1 MYKLTSLLAV
11 IAVLFTTTPAAVE
24 AGIRK
29 TGISKE
35 LAKARKNGATKEE
48 LKKLKMELMDKL
60 MTARAG
66 GVSFE
71 TIKDATD
78 RGAKLADIK
87 KKINEKNLLKYKKKG
102 LFKKKEASLSSI
114 LFPGAAPEEYRVG
127 STMDMVLDTVD
138 SKQTG
143 IPLLYYSLPVCEPED
158 TRLSKR
164 RRKNIGERLAGKAV
178 SQRAPFDITV
188 LKDQGCQAV
197 CKGPVHFRLRDVRRM
212 RKLVQR
218 QYKVNVSLDGL
229 PLQIQKSSS
238 GTVARGYPLGARLI
252 NESSDITEYVYNN
265 HIKFHILYNQDE
277 ASTNHVRIV
286 GFSAESVSIDHDPD
300 NLENTCSPDKGVYN
314 RKDTLLFLNIL
325 KKHGDT
331 LPVTYTYEVIWQ
343 KSTLPWTDRWD
354 IYLLGRVDDTSAHH
368 MSLVNSIMVVVFLGC
383 VVAVILIRSL
393 RRDISVYNDIA
404 VDIED
409 EKDETGWKLVHGDVF
424 RPPSSY
430 PMSLSVMVGSG
441 CQIAVSVLLT
451 LIMSQTKLINPMMK
465 GRALSN
471 IVMTFVLSGT
481 ISGYVSARLYKF
493 TGGKNWKLNTIYTA
507 ASFPGT
513 LMALFLTLNIFLT
526 VYGSAKSVRIFTIIA
541 AFFLWF
547 CVSSPLVF
555 IGSYIGFKRNA
566 IEVPTR
572 TNQIARVVPTT
583 HSFLASPLCS
593 FLVGAM
599 PFSTICIEVYFLMGA
614 IWLHQYY
621 FLMGY
626 LLIITILVGITC
638 SLLSVVMCYVRLC
651 SEDHRWW
658 WKAFADSASCG
669 AWLFFY
675 SIWFVIFRMNFKG
688 LMPIIVYF
696 TYMTMMSIAVS
707 LYCGAVAFITTL
719 WFTKTIYSTVKLD

>member
-1 MYKLTSLLAV
+1 MYKLTTFLALAALLFA
-11 IAVLFTTTPAAVE
+11 PAAE

-29 TGISKE
+29 SGIAKE
-35 LAKARKNGATKEE
+35 LAKAKANGATKAE

-78 RGAKLADIK
+78 RGAKLDDIK

-102 LFKKKEASLSSI
+102 LFRRRETSLSSI
-114 LFPGAAPEEYRVG
+114 LFPGAAPEEYQVG
-127 STMDMVLDTVD
+127 TPVDMVLDTVD

-143 IPLLYYSLPVCEPED
+143 IPLLYYSLPVCEPDVTE
-158 TRLSKR
+158 LPSR
-164 RRKNIGERLAGKAV
+164 RRKNLGERLAGKAI
-178 SQRAPFDITV
+178 SQRTPFEISV
-188 LKDQGCQAV
+188 LKDVGCTVV
-197 CKGPVHFRLRDVRRM
+197 CETVQFRQRDVRRM
-212 RKLVQR
+212 QKLVQR

-229 PLQIQKSSS
+229 PLQIEKSSS

-252 NESSDITEYVYNN
+252 DEAADTTEYVYHN
-265 HIKFHILYNQDE
+265 HIKFKIMYNQDE
-277 ASTNHVRIV
+277 AENPNHVRIV
-286 GFSAESVSIDHDPD
+286 GFSASAVSIDHDP
-300 NLENTCSPDKGVYN
+300 NNIEATCSPDKGVYN
-314 RKDTLLFLNIL
+314 RKSTLLYLNIL
-325 KKHGDT
+325 KKHGT
-331 LPVTYTYEVIWQ
+331 QLPVTYTYEVSWI
-343 KSTLPWTDRWD
+343 KSNQSWTDRWD

-368 MSLVNSIMVVVFLGC
+368 MSLINSIMVVIFLGC

-393 RRDISVYNDIA
+393 RRDISVYNDIT
-404 VDIED
+404 VDMED

-424 RPPSSY
+424 RPPSTY
-430 PMSLSVMVGSG
+430 PMALSVMVGSG
-441 CQIAVSVLLT
+441 CQIAASVLIT

-471 IVMTFVLSGT
+471 IVMTYVLTGT
-481 ISGYVSARLYKF
+481 VSGYVSARIFKF

-507 ASFPGT
+507 AAFPGIV
-513 LMALFLTLNIFLT
+513 MCLFLTLNLFLT
-526 VYGSAKSVRIFTIIA
+526 VYGSAKSVRIFTILA
-541 AFFLWF
+541 AFFLWL
-547 CVSSPLVF
+547 CVASPLVF
-555 IGSYIGFKRNA
+555 VGSFIGFKRDP

-572 TNQIARVVPTT
+572 TNQIARVVPPTNA
-583 HSFLASPLCS
+583 FLGSPLCS

-626 LLIITILVGITC
+626 LLIITVLVGITC
-638 SLLSVVMCYVRLC
+638 SLLSIVMCYVRLC

-675 SIWFVIFRMNFKG
+675 SIWFVVFRLNFKG
-688 LMPIIVYF
+688 IMPIIVYF
-696 TYMTMMSIAVS
+696 TYMTMMSVAVS
-707 LYCGAVAFITTL
+707 LYCGATAFIFTL